1 MYDCYRLSYMTPN
14 VAAASDASRAEVM
27 ASVDSTP
34 ARSEFIIAD
43 ISCDNAWLSMA
54 AAEAPLLRD
63 WV

>member
-1 MYDCYRLSYMTPN
+1 MTPN

-54 AAEAPLLRD
+54 AAEAPSLRD
-63 WV
+63 WA